1 MMKKIALVFGLVGV
15 MVVLGAAAYY
25 RQLTAPVNVSDIP
38 PAAVTMEAGSTPPG
52 TGVPS
57 AEAAQVYHIDPAQS
71 EASYRVDETFFDM
84 RGFVVVTGT
93 TKGVAGDVLVDKANP
108 PASRIGEIVVDV
120 SQLRTD
126 EPDRDNAIRRGY
138 LESST
143 YPLAT
148 FRNTT
153 VSGLPSAWE
162 EGTSLPIKIT
172 GEMTVRDVTQKVTWD
187 AEVVLDG
194 PTLRGRATTA
204 LKMSRFGISP
214 PNLSMLKVEDDIALT
229 LKFVAQATQEANTSG
244 PSSEGT
250 KAAGCTPSP
259 QGPTTTSPIDDAPVR
274 SSVGKGHILRG
285 TVKSSRDCSP
295 IQGAKIILWLTNS
308 DGQYDDDHRASLFT
322 DSSGGYTFESN
333 FPGLYTTRPHIH
345 LFVQAPGHR
354 AVEQEYFPTT
364 GQTEGTFDVVLRPDE
379 GADTTLSS
387 SAPTT
392 GPESCEPTVA
402 DPPGPYVPG
411 APVRQSVGKGHIVS
425 GMVLSS
431 RDCSPIVGAK
441 LEMWPADKNDEHD
454 YEARATI
461 FSDADGKYY
470 FESNFPNHIHMRISA
485 PGHETIFTNA
495 YHPDFGQIER
505 RFDIVLR
512 SLP

>member
-153 VSGLPSAWE
+153 VSGLPSAWK
-162 EGTSLPIKIT
+162 EGASLPIKIT

-229 LKFVAQATQEANTSG
+229 LN
-244 PSSEGT
+244 
-250 KAAGCTPSP
+250 
-259 QGPTTTSPIDDAPVR
+259 
-274 SSVGKGHILRG
+274 
-285 TVKSSRDCSP
+285 
-295 IQGAKIILWLTNS
+295 LW
-308 DGQYDDDHRASLFT
+308 H
-322 DSSGGYTFESN
+322 
-333 FPGLYTTRPHIH
+333 RPHRRRT
-345 LFVQAPGHR
+345 LPAPAVRAPKPQDALPARKGQLPRHR
-354 AVEQEYFPTT
+354 
-364 GQTEGTFDVVLRPDE
+364 LMMRPY
-379 GADTTLSS
+379 ARRW
-387 SAPTT
+387 
-392 GPESCEPTVA
+392 
-402 DPPGPYVPG
+402 
-411 APVRQSVGKGHIVS
+411 VRV
-425 GMVLSS
+425 
-431 RDCSPIVGAK
+431 
-441 LEMWPADKNDEHD
+441 
-454 YEARATI
+454 I
-461 FSDADGKYY
+461 F
-470 FESNFPNHIHMRISA
+470 
-485 PGHETIFTNA
+485 
-495 YHPDFGQIER
+495 
-505 RFDIVLR
+505 
-512 SLP
+512 